1 MLDDSEHAQTR
12 HATGGRSFDRI
23 EIDDSGWP
31 IVVIRYPRHI
41 VDGDWVDHLW
51 IVEGFLRRRTR
62 FCVINDSR
70 TSGAA
75 NMRQRRMVQHFYWRR
90 EAEIREYW
98 RGTSIVTSSSFVAA
112 SVRWLARM
120 SPPPHPWMVTAS
132 YEEGRAWVDGK
143 LSTDLRQPDRDEH
156 AAAPPS
162 PRELAIVEMASQG
175 KSNKEVAYALGISAS
190 TVASHFASLRAK
202 LGAESTTQVLEAL
215 TKEPP
220 LRDWPGLTEA
230 ERDVVAAWVEGES
243 AAEIANTR
251 GTSVGT
257 VRAQV
262 RTIYRKLSVSSRSEL
277 LLRGGGGEDTP

>member
-1 MLDDSEHAQTR
+1 MPDDFEHEQTR
-12 HATGGRSFDRI
+12 HATDGRPFDRI

-31 IVVIRYPRHI
+31 IVVIRYPPKI
-41 VDGDWVDHLW
+41 TDETWVDHLW
-51 IVEGFLRRRTR
+51 TVEGFLRRRAL

-70 TSGAA
+70 FSGAA
-75 NMRQRRMVQHFYWRR
+75 NMRQRRMVQHLYWRR
-90 EAEIREYW
+90 EVDIRKYW

-132 YEEGRAWVDGK
+132 YEEGRAWVDAK
-143 LSTDLRQPDRDEH
+143 LATDLQQPDRDEH
-156 AAAPPS
+156 HAAPPS

-220 LRDWPGLTEA
+220 RREWPSLTDA
-230 ERDVVAAWVEGES
+230 ERDVVAAWIEGES

-251 GTSVGT
+251 GTSIGT
-257 VRAQV
+257 VRAQI

-277 LLRGGGGEDTP
+277 LLRGADGEERP